1 MSITIG
7 WWAIPTIITVVIWAW
22 AMHTPAG
29 YHGYAHDPTPLI
41 WGGIAMI
48 VTLFAWMVYGLAT

>member
-7 WWAIPTIITVVIWAW
+7 WWVIPTIITVAIWAW
-22 AMHTPAG
+22 AAG
-29 YHGYAHDPTPLI
+29 QPVHRGGYMREPLRHI